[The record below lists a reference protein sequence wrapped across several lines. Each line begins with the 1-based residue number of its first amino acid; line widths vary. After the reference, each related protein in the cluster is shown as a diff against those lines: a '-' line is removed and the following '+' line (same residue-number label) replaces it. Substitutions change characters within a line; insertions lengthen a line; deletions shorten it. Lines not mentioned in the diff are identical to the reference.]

1 MDSLKGATLIKAD
14 GSKVEAE
21 AALQNKVGD
30 VMVVVSCTLKL
41 QQELRHLDILF
52 ADE

>member
-1 MDSLKGATLIKAD
+1 MINYSVLDTMDSLKGATLIKAD

-30 VMVVVSCTLKL
+30 Y
-41 QQELRHLDILF
+41 
-52 ADE
+52 